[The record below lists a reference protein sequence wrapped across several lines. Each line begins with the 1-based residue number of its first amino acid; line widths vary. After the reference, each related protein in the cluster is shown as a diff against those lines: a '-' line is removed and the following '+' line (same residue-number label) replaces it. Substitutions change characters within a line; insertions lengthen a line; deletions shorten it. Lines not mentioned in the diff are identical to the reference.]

1 MSKNFFNTYGYKEG
15 KRFVSVID
23 QEGYD
28 YPTEPMANTQD
39 NICFY
44 RYNYDNIHPMVSA
57 IFTKNMSIDAF
68 VKGGDIMMNGNLK
81 ISEPLLVENKLKI
94 NLNGN
99 TITSDAFSES
109 NGVISTGNSDCY
121 PLWVKNGGELTIEG
135 NGKVIAKEA
144 TYSMAVWVQG
154 GKLIINGGKFYNGGD
169 GCDLIYVSNGGEA
182 HIYGGEFHATKRSSE
197 VPGTKN
203 EYSALNIKDSDRATS
218 KILVYGGRF
227 YGFNPANNLSEGPN
241 TNFVA
246 EGYES
251 VEISPNVWE
260 VKKVE

>member
-1 MSKNFFNTYGYKEG
+1 MANNFFNTYGYKEG

-23 QEGYD
+23 QEGYE
-28 YPTEPMANTQD
+28 YPAGPKENTQD
-39 NICFY
+39 NTCFY
-44 RYNYDNIHPMVSA
+44 RYNYDDIHPMVSV
-57 IFTKNMSIDAF
+57 IFEKNMSIESF
-68 VKGGDIMMNGNLK
+68 INGGNIVMNGNLN
-81 ISEPLLVENKLKI
+81 ISEPLTVLNTLNV
-94 NLNGN
+94 NLNGK
-99 TITSDAFSES
+99 TITSNTFSES
-109 NGVISTGNSDCY
+109 NGVISEGNTDSY
-121 PLWVKNGGELTIEG
+121 AFWVKNGGELTING

-144 TYSMAVWVQG
+144 QYSMAIWAQG
-154 GKLIINGGKFYNGGD
+154 GKVTINGGKFYNGGD
-169 GCDLIYVSNGGEA
+169 GCDLIYVSNGGEV
-182 HIYGGEFHATKRSSE
+182 HIYGGEFHATKRSGE

-203 EYSALNIKDSDRATS
+203 EYSALNIKDSDRAIS
-218 KILVYGGRF
+218 KILVYGGKF